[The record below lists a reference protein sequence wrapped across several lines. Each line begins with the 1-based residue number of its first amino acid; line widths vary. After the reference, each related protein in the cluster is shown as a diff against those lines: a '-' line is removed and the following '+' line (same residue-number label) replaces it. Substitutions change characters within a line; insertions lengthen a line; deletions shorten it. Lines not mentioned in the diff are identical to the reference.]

1 MISQTVGE
9 LLPAAAGIALSPFP
23 IVAIILLLSTTK
35 WLASGVAFTIG
46 WLIGLTA
53 ISFVALGLALST
65 NGSDGDAGSVLD
77 WLRLAIGVAL
87 IALAIKKWTTRPRDI
102 DQVEMPGWMKSIDSA
117 TPTRAV
123 GLGLLLGGLN
133 PKNLAFA
140 LAATAALTDVGLDG
154 NGSFLAVVLFVLLS
168 STSVIA
174 IVIVRIALGQQA
186 QRHLEATKAFM
197 LANNNVIM
205 MVVLLILGTKILGDA
220 ISALT
225 A

>member
-1 MISQTVGE
+1 MISQTIGE
-9 LLPAAAGIALSPFP
+9 LLPAATGIALSPFP

-220 ISALT
+220 ISAL
-225 A
+225 AA